1 MGDLWSDSSKLHH
14 SFGVARFALQILESK
29 AIKWF
34 CDPKM
39 RKICEANFSTQN
51 SKGILIVA
59 LQSCGCAGALLRHTA
74 KHFKFQRNLMYENCR
89 AILHISEQ
97 FCVPKLVIFAKVDH
111 QNEWGYNPNALHN
124 SFWTRQDL

>member
-1 MGDLWSDSSKLHH
+1 VADLWSDSAKLHR
-14 SFGVARFALQILESK
+14 SFGFARFTLQILESE

-59 LQSCGCAGALLRHTA
+59 LQSCGCVGAKLRHIPIHKVCFA
-74 KHFKFQRNLMYENCR
+74 NFDCLRSKFFDLLYFNAIMYKYIKNFFKKKVLSKTWSELLVMG
-89 AILHISEQ
+89 AISQSTE
-97 FCVPKLVIFAKVDH
+97 
-111 QNEWGYNPNALHN
+111 
-124 SFWTRQDL
+124 

>member
-1 MGDLWSDSSKLHH
+1 MADLWSDSAKLHR
-14 SFGVARFALQILESK
+14 SFGFARFTLQILESE

-59 LQSCGCAGALLRHTA
+59 FKVCFANFDCLRSKFFDLLYFNAIMYKYIKNFFKKKVLSKTWSELLVMGAISQST
-74 KHFKFQRNLMYENCR
+74 E
-89 AILHISEQ
+89 
-97 FCVPKLVIFAKVDH
+97 
-111 QNEWGYNPNALHN
+111 
-124 SFWTRQDL
+124 